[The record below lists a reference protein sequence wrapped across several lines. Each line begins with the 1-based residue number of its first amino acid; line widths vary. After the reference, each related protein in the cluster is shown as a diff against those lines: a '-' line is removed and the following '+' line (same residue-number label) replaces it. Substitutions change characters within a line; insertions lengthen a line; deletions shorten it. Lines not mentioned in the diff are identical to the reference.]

1 MEPLQSNYIFLLS
14 FFITLN
20 SLSIVIRS
28 DALGHVFT
36 MIGKDWT
43 HSGVAKLYTDITR
56 NGYQILYLT
65 SRAIGQVIVVKS
77 SKIYLSSK
85 IFELFILFY
94 FRLII
99 REIT

>member
-1 MEPLQSNYIFLLS
+1 MFNSCLIS
-14 FFITLN
+14 FITIN

-36 MIGKDWT
+36 MIGRDWT

-65 SRAIGQVIVVKS
+65 SRAIGQVIEVKS
-77 SKIYLSSK
+77 FKNLLNRKDI
-85 IFELFILFY
+85 
-94 FRLII
+94 
-99 REIT
+99 